1 MEKRITAII
10 VLIIFSFSGCSVSS
24 PSDQMEHKEIENQE
38 QTTEGNGK
46 NEAKSEEPKETSTT
60 DIAGTEETKE
70 YVLPETIWKIT
81 GITAEEQAGSF
92 RAENPGNYFF
102 TDIKVNEENALV
114 LTMTEHQKNIYEKE
128 VSSYLYADLEE
139 AEQKE
144 DIFIEINEDYSE
156 MHMIMGENSSSIG
169 FQVTFIKLASDIA
182 VYQILNG
189 CEPEEWGFRL
199 IVEREEEIVLD
210 VNVPDDSWEISS
222 ERLEGQ
228 H

>member
-10 VLIIFSFSGCSVSS
+10 VLIILSFSGCSVSS

-114 LTMTEHQKNIYEKE
+114 LTMTEHQKNIYKKE

-144 DIFIEINEDYSE
+144 KRSQFIFI
-156 MHMIMGENSSSIG
+156 
-169 FQVTFIKLASDIA
+169 
-182 VYQILNG
+182 
-189 CEPEEWGFRL
+189 R
-199 IVEREEEIVLD
+199 
-210 VNVPDDSWEISS
+210 
-222 ERLEGQ
+222 
-228 H
+228 

>member
-1 MEKRITAII
+1 MKGKMIILI
-10 VLIIFSFSGCSVSS
+10 VLVVFMVSGCSVSS
-24 PSDQMEHKEIENQE
+24 PSDHRKQEEITHQA
-38 QTTEGNGK
+38 QATEGNGK
-46 NEAKSEEPKETSTT
+46 NEAKPEEPEEISTT
-60 DIAGTEETKE
+60 DITDSEETKE
-70 YVLPETIWKIT
+70 YVLPETIWRIT
-81 GITAEEQAGSF
+81 GMTAEEQAESF

>member
-1 MEKRITAII
+1 MKGKVII
-10 VLIIFSFSGCSVSS
+10 VIVLVSLMISGCSALSLS
-24 PSDQMEHKEIENQE
+24 GQRRQEEITHQA
-38 QTTEGNGK
+38 QATEGNGK
-46 NEAKSEEPKETSTT
+46 NEAKPEEPEEISTT
-60 DIAGTEETKE
+60 DITDSEETKE
-70 YVLPETIWKIT
+70 YVLPETIWRIT
-81 GITAEEQAGSF
+81 GMTAEEQAESF

-199 IVEREEEIVLD
+199 IVESFLYTLNQGVDQRKYLK
-210 VNVPDDSWEISS
+210 
-222 ERLEGQ
+222 
-228 H
+228 